1 MDKESFASLIDA
13 YADAKASRNK
23 ILIQSMIERL
33 EQALSAIFPEQ
44 PAPIEPGGLDITEEY

>member
-33 EQALSAIFPEQ
+33 EQALSAIFPDQ
-44 PAPIEPGGLDITEEY
+44 PEAPEPNGLDITEEY